1 MSKHKKQSN
10 TLPPLQKKIV
20 LYLAKTGPQ
29 TINQTAKK
37 IKHSYKPSWI
47 AFNSLEEKGIVR
59 KGKTKEYRGNKY
71 PLYWLTEE
79 GVITALIEK
88 ASPTDLLAK
97 TKEVYPNNQMLQY
110 GLEMAPNL
118 NLDIFRIFLTALK
131 NKGTLEPVDLGTI
144 FFTQMQTD
152 MTLEK
157 LVKALETMKK
167 YPKEYKHFREQISQI
182 QENLNK
188 IAKMI

>member
-1 MSKHKKQSN
+1 MSKHKRQGN

-20 LYLAKTGPQ
+20 LHLAKTGPQ
-29 TINQTAKK
+29 TINQTVKK
-37 IKHSYKPSWI
+37 IKHSYKPSWT
-47 AFNSLEEKGIVR
+47 AFNSLEKKGIVR
-59 KGKTKEYRGNKY
+59 KGKTKEYRGNEY

-79 GVITALIEK
+79 GVITALLEG
-88 ASPTDLLAK
+88 ASPIDLLTK

-131 NKGTLEPVDLGTI
+131 SKGTLSPVDLGTI
-144 FFTQMQTD
+144 FFTQMDTD
-152 MTLEK
+152 TTFEK

-167 YPKEYKHFREQISQI
+167 YPKEYKHFKEQISRI
-182 QENLNK
+182 QENFSKLAK
-188 IAKMI
+188 II

>member
-59 KGKTKEYRGNKY
+59 KGKSKEYRGNAY
-71 PLYWLTEE
+71 PLFWLTEE
-79 GVITALIEK
+79 GVVTALVEG
-88 ASPTDLLAK
+88 ASPIDLLTK
-97 TKEVYPNNQMLQY
+97 TKEVYPNNQILQY
-110 GLEMAPNL
+110 GLEMAPHL
-118 NLDIFRIFLTALK
+118 NRDIFRILLTALK
-131 NKGTLEPVDLGTI
+131 SKGTLEPADLGTI
-144 FFTQMQTD
+144 FYIQMD
-152 MTLEK
+152 SDPSFERLI
-157 LVKALETMKK
+157 KALETMKK
-167 YPKEYKHFREQISQI
+167 YPKQYKHFKEQVSRI
-182 QENLNK
+182 QDNFGKLAK
-188 IAKMI
+188 II